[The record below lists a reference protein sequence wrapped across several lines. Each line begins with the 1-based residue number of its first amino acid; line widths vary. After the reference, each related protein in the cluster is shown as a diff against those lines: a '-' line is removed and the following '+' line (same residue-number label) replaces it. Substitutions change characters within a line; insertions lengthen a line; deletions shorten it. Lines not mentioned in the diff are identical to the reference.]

1 MRKNLCIVL
10 IILICFAT
18 TYTYAEET
26 ENQTTNTTTDLQT
39 QRSELQNQLDE
50 ANGQLN
56 DVQSNLS
63 ENLQQVEKLDN
74 KIETSEQTLAE
85 QESKIT
91 ELKNNIQ
98 NVETELNSVTEKYD
112 KQVELFK
119 KRMVA
124 IYMAGDTQYLD
135 VLLKSSS
142 LSDFISSY
150 YLISQLT
157 EIDENLINDLE
168 TKKKTIDLSKTK
180 LENEKKE
187 LATIVENQTRTT
199 RTLQNTKKMITGIL
213 EIDKG
218 DILIDGK
225 SIKKEPIE
233 VKKQIGLVPDNPDV
247 FLKLK
252 GIEYL
257 NFMADIYEVST
268 QDRVKRIKELS
279 EKFEINN
286 VLNNKIESYSH
297 GMRQKLIIIGVL
309 LHNPKNWILDEPMTG
324 LDPKSSFEL
333 KNMMR
338 EHANQKNTVFFS
350 THILDVAERLCDRI
364 GIIDKGK
371 LLFVGTY
378 EDLKKELKENKSLE
392 ELFMEIVENE

>member
-1 MRKNLCIVL
+1 MIEIKNISKEYKKNKKVINDINLEIKDGEIFGFL
-10 IILICFAT
+10 GPNGAGK
-18 TYTYAEET
+18 
-26 ENQTTNTTTDLQT
+26 TTT
-39 QRSELQNQLDE
+39 
-50 ANGQLN
+50 
-56 DVQSNLS
+56 
-63 ENLQQVEKLDN
+63 
-74 KIETSEQTLAE
+74 I
-85 QESKIT
+85 
-91 ELKNNIQ
+91 
-98 NVETELNSVTEKYD
+98 
-112 KQVELFK
+112 
-119 KRMVA
+119 
-124 IYMAGDTQYLD
+124 
-135 VLLKSSS
+135 
-142 LSDFISSY
+142 
-150 YLISQLT
+150 
-157 EIDENLINDLE
+157 
-168 TKKKTIDLSKTK
+168 
-180 LENEKKE
+180 
-187 LATIVENQTRTT
+187 
-199 RTLQNTKKMITGIL
+199 KMITGIL

-233 VKKQIGLVPDNPDV
+233 AKKQIGLVPDNPDV

-309 LHNPKNWILDEPMTG
+309 LHNPKTWILDEPMTG